1 MSGLSIFFGRS
12 LQVQEE
18 SRLEIASCVSDE
30 SSTTE
35 AALGVDKY
43 RRLFPE
49 LMSLPLESSRYS
61 YRVGINSNH
70 SKVGRLQWSLYEPS
84 TTSLMSMS
92 SSSSNPCGRLF
103 RHISWIMYNSCYSM
117 DAWPLNEAVT
127 NLLGTCQVPS
137 LVVAEI
143 AKRQSRMAV

>member
-70 SKVGRLQWSLYEPS
+70 SKVGRLQ
-84 TTSLMSMS
+84 
-92 SSSSNPCGRLF
+92 
-103 RHISWIMYNSCYSM
+103 
-117 DAWPLNEAVT
+117 
-127 NLLGTCQVPS
+127 
-137 LVVAEI
+137 
-143 AKRQSRMAV
+143 